1 MNNSALPNQTGD
13 TPAPTRDFT
22 ATTFVVHED
31 RTLLLHHR
39 KLAMWLPP
47 GGHIDPHELPDQ
59 AALREVREESG
70 LEVVLLARGY
80 LLGHV
85 QVLPQPYCVLL
96 EDISPGHQ
104 HIDLIYFAHV
114 SSGILAHAEREAHAA
129 RWYSWEELADPEIA
143 EDIRELGRRA
153 IESYRKQ
160 GDQAIRR
167 PENRQIGS
175 EE

>member
-1 MNNSALPNQTGD
+1 MNNSDQLGQPEAE
-13 TPAPTRDFT
+13 PAPTRDFT

-47 GGHIDPHELPDQ
+47 GGHIDPHELPEQ

-70 LEVVLLARGY
+70 LEVELLPKGY

-85 QVLPQPYCVLL
+85 RVLPQPYCILL
-96 EDISPGHQ
+96 ENISPGHQ
-104 HIDLIYFAHV
+104 HIDLIYFARV
-114 SSGILAHAEREAHAA
+114 SGGALAPAEREARAA
-129 RWYSWEELADPEIA
+129 RWYSWEDLADPEIA

-153 IESYRKQ
+153 IESYR
-160 GDQAIRR
+160 
-167 PENRQIGS
+167 
-175 EE
+175 

>member
-1 MNNSALPNQTGD
+1 MNNSDRLGQTES
-13 TPAPTRDFT
+13 APTLTRDFT
-22 ATTFVVHED
+22 ATTFVVHDD

-70 LEVVLLARGY
+70 LEVELLTRGY
-80 LLGHV
+80 VLGHV

-96 EDISPGHQ
+96 EDIGPGHQ
-104 HIDLIYFAHV
+104 HIDLIYFARV
-114 SSGILAHAEREAHAA
+114 SGGTLAHAEREARAA
-129 RWYSWEELADPEIA
+129 RWYSWEDLADPVIA

-153 IESYRKQ
+153 IESYRETGDKERRRQ
-160 GDQAIRR
+160 GAKKTR
-167 PENRQIGS
+167 S
-175 EE
+175 EK

>member
-1 MNNSALPNQTGD
+1 MNNNNRLGQTEA
-13 TPAPTRDFT
+13 APTLTRDFT

-47 GGHIDPHELPDQ
+47 GGHIDPHELPDH

-70 LEVVLLARGY
+70 LEVELLTHGY
-80 LLGHV
+80 VLGHV
-85 QVLPQPYCVLL
+85 RVLPQPYCMLL

-104 HIDLIYFAHV
+104 HIDLIYFARV
-114 SSGILAHAEREAHAA
+114 SGGTLAHAEREARAA
-129 RWYSWEELADPEIA
+129 RWYSWEDLADPEIA

-153 IESYRKQ
+153 IASYRVTSDGNFNAKME
-160 GDQAIRR
+160 R
-167 PENRQIGS
+167 
-175 EE
+175 